1 MTLLVSS
8 VSARGRALRVGRDVV
23 STLRRGGWE
32 VDVKVTSTIHDI
44 AEESRGNGSHY
55 VGALGGDGYLA
66 SAASGR
72 AEHPGVLIPF
82 PGGRGNDL
90 CRYLGIG
97 VDPVAWARSL
107 AEADMDQVQAW
118 TGEMDAIAV
127 SSSTGVKM
135 ALGIV
140 SLGIDATAN
149 QVANDSW
156 LRSGPLAY
164 AWGAFAGFLGKFRP
178 QTIEAIVDGE
188 PVDLGGW
195 ITSISNT
202 GWFGGGVNI
211 LPQSC
216 ADDGVMEVLNVSRI
230 SRAKALPILTRALA
244 MRQIDHPVIKVLS
257 ARTLQMNRPVGM
269 VAMADGDIVG
279 HLPLVAEVVPGA
291 LNVVAP
297 RNAPAPRDDLAPSDA
312 LAPKDA
318 LRNAP
323 ALDDAPRNAPAPADD
338 LAPSD
343 ALAPKEQNPP
353 PDGATPYPTTEE

>member
-8 VSARGRALRVGRDVV
+8 VSARGRALRLGRDVV
-23 STLRRGGWE
+23 STLRRGGWDVE
-32 VDVKVTSTIHDI
+32 VRVTSTIHDI
-44 AEESRGNGSHY
+44 AEETRGDGAHY

-72 AEHPGVLIPF
+72 AEHPGVLVPF

-90 CRYLGIG
+90 CRYLDIG
-97 VDPVAWARSL
+97 VDAVVWAQRL
-107 AEADMDQVQAW
+107 AAADMDQVEEW
-118 TGEMDAIAV
+118 TGPMDAIAV
-127 SSSTGVKM
+127 SSSAGVKM

-156 LRSGPLAY
+156 LRSGPFAY
-164 AWGAFAGFLGKFRP
+164 TWGAFAGFFGKFRP
-178 QTIEAIVDGE
+178 EPIEAIIDGE
-188 PVDLGGW
+188 PVELGGW

-211 LPQSC
+211 LPQSR
-216 ADDGVMEVLNVSRI
+216 ADDGIMEVLNVSRI

-257 ARTLQMNRPVGM
+257 GRSLQMNRPVGM
-269 VAMADGDIVG
+269 VAMADGDVIG

-291 LNVVAP
+291 LSVVAP
-297 RNAPAPRDDLAPSDA
+297 GNA
-312 LAPKDA
+312 LAPEEPNPSSSGTTP
-318 LRNAP
+318 RP
-323 ALDDAPRNAPAPADD
+323 ATG
-338 LAPSD
+338 
-343 ALAPKEQNPP
+343 E
-353 PDGATPYPTTEE
+353 